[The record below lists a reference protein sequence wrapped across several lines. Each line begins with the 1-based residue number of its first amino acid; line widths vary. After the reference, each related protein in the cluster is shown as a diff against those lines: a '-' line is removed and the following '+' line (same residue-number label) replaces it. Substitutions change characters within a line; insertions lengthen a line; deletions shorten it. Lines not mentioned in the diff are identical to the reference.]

1 MPDPNVVL
9 HFASMNILSMIQ
21 LLLRKWFHKATDQSS
36 RIDRRSEPAT
46 TVISAHFLTHNT
58 L

>member
-9 HFASMNILSMIQ
+9 HFASMNILIQ
-21 LLLRKWFHKATDQSS
+21 LLLRKCFHKATDQSS

-46 TVISAHFLTHNT
+46 TVISAQFLTHNT